1 MTDLLSR
8 LMAERDWLM
17 ADGATGTTL
26 FNMGLSAGEAPE
38 LWNADRPDSIRTLY
52 RGAVEAGSDL
62 FLTNSF
68 GGNAARL
75 KLHHARQPVVLLLA
89 VAAEDDLIDDGKL

>member
-38 LWNADRPDSIRTLY
+38 LWNADRPDSIRTL
-52 RGAVEAGSDL
+52 
-62 FLTNSF
+62 
-68 GGNAARL
+68 
-75 KLHHARQPVVLLLA
+75 
-89 VAAEDDLIDDGKL
+89 